1 MKCLGNEATTCKVPV
16 TSQPG
21 LADRV
26 NTIPSSVA
34 CALHLDALDGVLKST
49 SPLLVGL

>member
-1 MKCLGNEATTCKVPV
+1 MKCLRNEATICKVPV
-16 TSQPG
+16 TSQLG

-34 CALHLDALDGVLKST
+34 PALHLDALDGVLESTT
-49 SPLLVGL
+49 SPLVGL